1 VPLHLNPS
9 FFYAI
14 LDTIF
19 LPIDFFT
26 SYYKYAKIFSVYQIL
41 SEGRGNIIVPKKSY
55 SILIFFIIVAL
66 VVAGIIAFHRS
77 CLESNFK
84 QVELVMSLNELRELS
99 YQEGYDEI
107 ELLAKIKHSGI
118 NSIAIHEDT
127 LENLVFS
134 GKILYFSDKELNKL
148 NFFLKSIDPLEKYQP
163 SPGEAYIIF
172 NDKNDY
178 LGAKD
183 NLQRQLGEDLVRDLG
198 VFPHI
203 GLKVKGS
210 EEKLADLGLGFSEE
224 DIELVRNLG
233 FQVILRFKNF
243 PQINKEDIN
252 FKFKESD
259 KAGKISGIIFE
270 GETVLGYPSKEN
282 LIHTAE
288 LLKIKEYPFGIIE
301 FAGQKGIETVA
312 HQASELAVRVH
323 SITKEEMEIIS
334 KQIATERWI
343 RAAKERKVRIFYIKP
358 FMKSD
363 SNLIEDNVSY
373 IRIIKEELKASG
385 FSTGRASILSTPYQ
399 EPKIFILLLIL
410 GVFSGG
416 LILLKNVFNLKK
428 YQEYSLLFLGILFS
442 LLLLFLNRE
451 IFLIKL
457 MALLTA
463 LIFPTLAIINNER
476 YFLGNNNS
484 KFKDTQ
490 DFSKN
495 NPSFN
500 EMIKEVLSGFFRI
513 ILITLSGAL
522 LIAALLSNNKFMLGI
537 EQFSGIKISYLA
549 PLLLVLAIMWLKVNK
564 GKLMILENIK
574 KPILIEH
581 VIIMIFFA
589 VFLVIYISRSGNF
602 SFLPVLSIEDK
613 IRIFLEKT
621 LIARPRNKEF
631 LIGYPALL
639 LAMSMNYLKI
649 KEFKIPIII
658 IGTIGPV
665 TLINTFCHIHTPF
678 LFSIL
683 RTFNGAWLGLV
694 LGLIIIIVFY
704 YLVKIFRKRINDE
717 KV

>member
-1 VPLHLNPS
+1 M
-9 FFYAI
+9 
-14 LDTIF
+14 
-19 LPIDFFT
+19 
-26 SYYKYAKIFSVYQIL
+26 
-41 SEGRGNIIVPKKSY
+41 PKKSY
-55 SILIFFIIVAL
+55 SILIFFIITAL
-66 VVAGIIAFHRS
+66 VIAGIIIFHRS
-77 CLESNFK
+77 SLENNFK

-107 ELLAKIKHSGI
+107 ELLVKIKNSGI
-118 NSIAIHEDT
+118 NSIAVHEDT
-127 LENLVFS
+127 LESLALS

-148 NFFLKSIDPLEKYQP
+148 NFFLKSIDPFKKFQP
-163 SPGEAYIIF
+163 VPGEAYIIF
-172 NDKNDY
+172 NDKSDY
-178 LGAKD
+178 LRIKE
-183 NLQRQLGEDLVRDLG
+183 NLKRQLGEGLARDLSF
-198 VFPHI
+198 FPYT

-224 DIELVRNLG
+224 DIELIRNLG

-243 PQINKEDIN
+243 SQVNKEDIE

-282 LIHTAE
+282 LIFTAE
-288 LLKIKEYPFGIIE
+288 LLKVKGYPFGIIE
-301 FAGQKGIETVA
+301 FAGQKGIETIA
-312 HQASELAVRVH
+312 HQTSELAVRVH

-334 KQIATERWI
+334 KQKAAERWI
-343 RAAKERKVRIFYIKP
+343 RAVKERKVRIFYIKP
-358 FMKSD
+358 FMKSN

-373 IRIIKEELKASG
+373 IKTIKEELEASG
-385 FSTGRASILSTPYQ
+385 FNTGRASILSTPYQ
-399 EPKIFILLLIL
+399 EPKILILLLIL
-410 GVFSGG
+410 GIISGG
-416 LILLKNVFNLKK
+416 LILFRNVFNLKK
-428 YQEYSLLFLGILFS
+428 YQEYVLLFLGILFS
-442 LLLLFLNRE
+442 LVLLFLNKE

-457 MALLTA
+457 MALSAA
-463 LIFPTLAIINNER
+463 LIFPTLAIVANEQ
-476 YFLGNNNS
+476 YFLENNNS
-484 KFKDTQ
+484 KFKDAK
-490 DFSKN
+490 DILEN
-495 NPSFN
+495 NPDFIL
-500 EMIKEVLSGFFRI
+500 MIKQILTGFFRV

-522 LIAALLSNNKFMLGI
+522 LIAALLSNNEFMLGI
-537 EQFSGIKISYLA
+537 EQFSGIKFSYLV
-549 PLLLVLAIMWLKVNK
+549 PLLLVLAIMWSKLNK

-581 VIIMIFFA
+581 VIIMMFFA

-602 SFLPVLSIEDK
+602 SFIPVLGIEEK

-639 LAMSMNYLKI
+639 LAMSMNYLCI

-658 IGTIGPV
+658 IGTIAPV

-678 LFSIL
+678 LFSML

-694 LGLIIIIVFY
+694 LGLIIIVVFY
-704 YLVKIFRKRINDE
+704 YLVKIFREKINYE

>member
-1 VPLHLNPS
+1 M
-9 FFYAI
+9 
-14 LDTIF
+14 
-19 LPIDFFT
+19 
-26 SYYKYAKIFSVYQIL
+26 
-41 SEGRGNIIVPKKSY
+41 PKKSY

-66 VVAGIIAFHRS
+66 AVAGIITYNRS
-77 CLESNFK
+77 KLESNFE

-99 YQEGYDEI
+99 YQEGYNES
-107 ELLAKIKHSGI
+107 ELLTKIKNSGV
-118 NSIAIHEDT
+118 NSIAVHEDT
-127 LENLVFS
+127 LENLTLS
-134 GKILYFSDKELNKL
+134 GKILYFSDRELNKL
-148 NFFLKSIDPLEKYQP
+148 NFFLKSIDPFKKFQP
-163 SPGEAYIIF
+163 LPGEAYIVF

-178 LGAKD
+178 LRIKE

-198 VFPHI
+198 FLPYT

-210 EEKLADLGLGFSEE
+210 EEKLAGLGLGFSEE
-224 DIELVRNLG
+224 DIELVRNIS
-233 FQVILRFKNF
+233 FQVILRLKNF
-243 PQINKEDIN
+243 SQINKEDIE

-334 KQIATERWI
+334 KQIAIERWI
-343 RAAKERKVRIFYIKP
+343 RAAKERKVRIFYVKP
-358 FMKSD
+358 FMKSS
-363 SNLIEDNVSY
+363 SNLIEENLSY
-373 IRIIKEELKASG
+373 IRTIKEELEANG
-385 FSTGRASILSTPYQ
+385 FKTGRASILSAPYQ

-410 GVFSGG
+410 GVISGG
-416 LILLKNVFNLKK
+416 LILLKNVFSLKK

-463 LIFPTLAIINNER
+463 LIFPTLAIIANER
-476 YFLGNNNS
+476 YFLGNINS
-484 KFKDTQ
+484 KLKDIQ
-490 DFSKN
+490 DFSEN
-495 NPSFN
+495 NSSFIQ
-500 EMIKEVLSGFFRI
+500 MIKQVLIGFFRI

-537 EQFSGIKISYLA
+537 EQFSGIKISYLV

-574 KPILIEH
+574 KPILVEH
-581 VIIMIFFA
+581 VIIMVFFA

-602 SFLPVLSIEDK
+602 SFLPVLSIEEK
-613 IRIFLEKT
+613 IRIFLENT

-639 LAMSMNYLKI
+639 LAISMNFLKV

-678 LFSIL
+678 LFSML
-683 RTFNGAWLGLV
+683 RTFNGVWLGLA
-694 LGLIIIIVFY
+694 LGLIAVIIFY
-704 YLVKIFRKRINDE
+704 YLVKIFRKRINYE

>member
-1 VPLHLNPS
+1 M
-9 FFYAI
+9 
-14 LDTIF
+14 
-19 LPIDFFT
+19 
-26 SYYKYAKIFSVYQIL
+26 
-41 SEGRGNIIVPKKSY
+41 PKKSY

-66 VVAGIIAFHRS
+66 VVAGIITYNRS
-77 CLESNFK
+77 KLESNFK

-107 ELLAKIKHSGI
+107 ELLAKIKNSGI
-118 NSIAIHEDT
+118 NSIAVHEDT

-148 NFFLKSIDPLEKYQP
+148 NFFLKSIDPFKKFQS
-163 SPGEAYIIF
+163 SPAEAYIIF
-172 NDKNDY
+172 NNKDDY
-178 LGAKD
+178 LRIKE
-183 NLQRQLGEDLVRDLG
+183 NLQRQLGEDLVRDLS
-198 VFPHI
+198 FLPYI
-203 GLKVKGS
+203 SLKVKGS

-233 FQVILRFKNF
+233 FQVILRLRNF
-243 PQINKEDIN
+243 PQINNEDIE

-259 KAGKISGIIFE
+259 RAGKISGIIFE

-282 LIHTAE
+282 LIFTAK
-288 LLKIKEYPFGIIE
+288 LLKAKEYPFGIIE
-301 FAGQKGIETVA
+301 FAGQKGIETIA
-312 HQASELAVRVH
+312 HSTSELAVRVH

-334 KQIATERWI
+334 KQKAIERWI

-358 FMKSD
+358 FMKSNY
-363 SNLIEDNVSY
+363 NLIEDNVSY
-373 IRIIKEELKASG
+373 IRTIKAELKVSG
-385 FSTGRASILSTPYQ
+385 FNTGRASILSTTYQ
-399 EPKIFILLLIL
+399 ESKIFILLLIL
-410 GVFSGG
+410 GVISGG

-428 YQEYSLLFLGILFS
+428 YQEYSLLFLAILFS

-457 MALLTA
+457 MALLAA
-463 LIFPTLAIINNER
+463 LIFPTLAIIDNER

-484 KFKDTQ
+484 KLKDTQ
-490 DFSKN
+490 DFSEN
-495 NPSFN
+495 NPSFIQ
-500 EMIKEVLSGFFRI
+500 MIKEVLIGFFRI

-522 LIAALLSNNKFMLGI
+522 LIAALLNNNKFMLGI
-537 EQFSGIKISYLA
+537 EQFSGIKISYLV
-549 PLLLVLAIMWLKVNK
+549 PLFLVLAIMWLKVNK

-581 VIIMIFFA
+581 VIIMVFFA

-602 SFLPVLSIEDK
+602 SFLPVLSIEEK

-639 LAMSMNYLKI
+639 LAMSMNFLKI

-678 LFSIL
+678 LFSML
-683 RTFNGAWLGLV
+683 RTFNGVWLGLV
-694 LGLIIIIVFY
+694 LGLIIITIFY
-704 YLVKIFRKRINDE
+704 YLVKIFRKKINYE

>member
-1 VPLHLNPS
+1 
-9 FFYAI
+9 
-14 LDTIF
+14 
-19 LPIDFFT
+19 
-26 SYYKYAKIFSVYQIL
+26 
-41 SEGRGNIIVPKKSY
+41 
-55 SILIFFIIVAL
+55 
-66 VVAGIIAFHRS
+66 
-77 CLESNFK
+77 
-84 QVELVMSLNELRELS
+84 MRELS

-118 NSIAIHEDT
+118 NSIAIHEDSLESLT
-127 LENLVFS
+127 LS

-148 NFFLKSIDPLEKYQP
+148 NFFLKSIDPFKKFQP
-163 SPGEAYIIF
+163 SPGESYIIF

-178 LGAKD
+178 LRIKE
-183 NLQRQLGEDLVRDLG
+183 NLQRQLGEDLVRDLSFLPY
-198 VFPHI
+198 V

-224 DIELVRNLG
+224 DIDLVRNLG
-233 FQVILRFKNF
+233 FQVILRLKNF
-243 PQINKEDIN
+243 SQINKEDIE

-270 GETVLGYPSKEN
+270 GETVLGYPLKEN
-282 LIHTAE
+282 LLFTAE
-288 LLKIKEYPFGIIE
+288 LLQKKGYPFGIIE

-312 HQASELAVRVH
+312 QSASELAVRVH

-334 KQIATERWI
+334 KQKAIERWI

-358 FMKSD
+358 FMKSI
-363 SNLIEDNVSY
+363 SNLIEDNISY
-373 IRIIKEELKASG
+373 IRTIKEELEVSD
-385 FSTGRASILSTPYQ
+385 FNTGRASILSTTYR

-410 GVFSGG
+410 GVISGG
-416 LILLKNVFNLKK
+416 LILLKDVFNIKK
-428 YQEYSLLFLGILFS
+428 YQEYSLLLLGILFS
-442 LLLLFLNRE
+442 LVLFFLNQE

-457 MALLTA
+457 MALLAA
-463 LIFPTLAIINNER
+463 LIFPTLAIINNEK
-476 YFLGNNNS
+476 YFLENNNS
-484 KFKDTQ
+484 KLKDTQ
-490 DFSKN
+490 NFSKN
-495 NPSFN
+495 NPSFIQ
-500 EMIKEVLSGFFRI
+500 MIKEVLSGFFRI

-564 GKLMILENIK
+564 GRLMILENIK

-581 VIIMIFFA
+581 VIIMVFFA

-602 SFLPVLSIEDK
+602 SFLPVLSIEEK

-639 LAMSMNYLKI
+639 LAMSMNFLKV

-658 IGTIGPV
+658 IGTVGPV

-678 LFSIL
+678 LFSML
-683 RTFNGAWLGLV
+683 RSFNGVWLGLV
-694 LGLIIIIVFY
+694 LGLIAVTIFY
-704 YLVKIFRKRINDE
+704 YLVKIFREKINYE
-717 KV
+717 KA

>member
-1 VPLHLNPS
+1 ML
-9 FFYAI
+9 
-14 LDTIF
+14 
-19 LPIDFFT
+19 
-26 SYYKYAKIFSVYQIL
+26 
-41 SEGRGNIIVPKKSY
+41 KKSY
-55 SILIFFIIVAL
+55 LILIFFIIVAL
-66 VVAGIIAFHRS
+66 VVAGIITFHRS
-77 CLESNFK
+77 SLENNFT
-84 QVELVMSLNELRELS
+84 QVELVMSMNELRELS

-107 ELLAKIKHSGI
+107 ELMAKIKNSGI

-127 LENLVFS
+127 LESLALS

-148 NFFLKSIDPLEKYQP
+148 NFFLKSIDPLKKFQP
-163 SPGEAYIIF
+163 SPGEAYIVF
-172 NDKNDY
+172 NDKNEY
-178 LGAKD
+178 LRIKE
-183 NLQRQLGEDLVRDLG
+183 NLQRQLSEDLVRDLG
-198 VFPHI
+198 FLPYI

-233 FQVILRFKNF
+233 FEVILRFKNF
-243 PQINKEDIN
+243 PQINKEDIE

-270 GETVLGYPSKEN
+270 GETALGYPPKEN

-334 KQIATERWI
+334 KQKAIERWI

-358 FMKSD
+358 FMKSNSD
-363 SNLIEDNVSY
+363 LIEENFAY
-373 IRIIKEELKASG
+373 IKTIKEELKASG
-385 FSTGRASILSTPYQ
+385 FSLGRASILSTPYQ

-410 GVFSGG
+410 GVISGG
-416 LILLKNVFNLKK
+416 LILLKDVFNIKK

-442 LLLLFLNRE
+442 LVLFFLNQE
-451 IFLIKL
+451 IFLTKL
-457 MALLTA
+457 MALLAA
-463 LIFPTLAIINNER
+463 LIFPTLAITSNEK
-476 YFLGNNNS
+476 YFLGNNSNYNS
-484 KFKDTQ
+484 ENVKNIA
-490 DFSKN
+490 KN
-495 NPSFN
+495 NPSFIR
-500 EMIKEVLSGFFRI
+500 MIKQILIGFFRI

-537 EQFSGIKISYLA
+537 EQFSGIKISYLV

-581 VIIMIFFA
+581 VIIMMFFV

-602 SFLPVLSIEDK
+602 SFLPVLGIEEK

-639 LAMSMNYLKI
+639 LAMSMNFLKI

-678 LFSIL
+678 LFSML
-683 RTFNGAWLGLV
+683 RTFNGVWLGLA
-694 LGLIIIIVFY
+694 LGLIAVTIFY
-704 YLVKIFRKRINDE
+704 CLVKIFRKRINYE

>member
-1 VPLHLNPS
+1 ML
-9 FFYAI
+9 
-14 LDTIF
+14 
-19 LPIDFFT
+19 
-26 SYYKYAKIFSVYQIL
+26 
-41 SEGRGNIIVPKKSY
+41 KKSY
-55 SILIFFIIVAL
+55 SVLIFFIIIAL
-66 VVAGIIAFHRS
+66 VVAGIITFHRS
-77 CLESNFK
+77 RLESNFK

-99 YQEGYDEI
+99 YQEGHDEI

-118 NSIAIHEDT
+118 NSIAIHEDI

-134 GKILYFSDKELNKL
+134 GKILYFSNEELNKL
-148 NFFLKSIDPLEKYQP
+148 NFFLRSIDPFEKFQP

-178 LGAKD
+178 LRIKE

-198 VFPHI
+198 FLPYI

-233 FQVILRFKNF
+233 FQVILRLKNF
-243 PQINKEDIN
+243 PQINKEDVE

-259 KAGKISGIIFE
+259 KAGKISGIIFD
-270 GETVLGYPSKEN
+270 GETALGYPSKEN

-288 LLKIKEYPFGIIE
+288 LLKLKEYSFGIIE
-301 FAGQKGIETVA
+301 FADQKGIETVA
-312 HQASELAVRVH
+312 HQASELAARVH
-323 SITKEEMEIIS
+323 SITKEEMDIIS
-334 KQIATERWI
+334 KQKATERWI
-343 RAAKERKVRIFYIKP
+343 RAAKERKVRIFYINP

-363 SNLIEDNVSY
+363 SDLIEENLAY
-373 IRIIKEELKASG
+373 ITTIKEELKANG
-385 FSTGRASILSTPYQ
+385 FKTGKASILSAPYQ

-410 GVFSGG
+410 GVISGG
-416 LILLKNVFNLKK
+416 LILLKKVFNLKK

-442 LLLLFLNRE
+442 LFLFFLNRE

-457 MALLTA
+457 MALLA
-463 LIFPTLAIINNER
+463 AIIFPTLAIINNER

-484 KFKDTQ
+484 KFKDDQ

-500 EMIKEVLSGFFRI
+500 EMIKKVLSGFFRI
-513 ILITLSGAL
+513 ILISLSGAL

-537 EQFSGIKISYLA
+537 EQFSGIKISYLV

-581 VIIMIFFA
+581 VIIMVFFA
-589 VFLVIYISRSGNF
+589 LFLVIYISRSGNF
-602 SFLPVLSIEDK
+602 SFLPVLSIEEK

-631 LIGYPALL
+631 LVGYPALL
-639 LAMSMNYLKI
+639 LAISMNYLKI
-649 KEFKIPIII
+649 KEFKIPIIVV
-658 IGTIGPV
+658 GTIGPV

-678 LFSIL
+678 LFSML

-694 LGLIIIIVFY
+694 LGLIVVIVFY
-704 YLVKIFRKRINDE
+704 YLVKIFRKRINYE

>member
-1 VPLHLNPS
+1 MLN
-9 FFYAI
+9 
-14 LDTIF
+14 
-19 LPIDFFT
+19 
-26 SYYKYAKIFSVYQIL
+26 
-41 SEGRGNIIVPKKSY
+41 EGKGSIIVLKKSY

-66 VVAGIIAFHRS
+66 VIAGIITYNRS
-77 CLESNFK
+77 KLESNFK

-107 ELLAKIKHSGI
+107 ELLAKIKNYGI

-134 GKILYFSDKELNKL
+134 GKILHFSDKELSKL
-148 NFFLKSIDPLEKYQP
+148 NFFLKSIDPFRKFQP

-178 LGAKD
+178 LRIKE

-198 VFPHI
+198 FLPYI

-210 EEKLADLGLGFSEE
+210 EEKLVDLGLGFSEE

-233 FQVILRFKNF
+233 FQAILRFKNF
-243 PQINKEDIN
+243 PQINKEDIE

-282 LIHTAE
+282 LIYTAE
-288 LLKIKEYPFGIIE
+288 LLKIKGYPFGIIE

-334 KQIATERWI
+334 KQKAIERWI

-358 FMKSD
+358 FMKSNY
-363 SNLIEDNVSY
+363 NLIEDNISY
-373 IRIIKEELKASG
+373 IRTIKEELEVSG
-385 FSTGRASILSTPYQ
+385 FNTGRASILSTTYQ

-410 GVFSGG
+410 GVISGG
-416 LILLKNVFNLKK
+416 LILLKDVFDIKR

-442 LLLLFLNRE
+442 LVLFFLNQE

-476 YFLGNNNS
+476 YFLRNNNS
-484 KFKDTQ
+484 KLKDVQ

-495 NPSFN
+495 NPSFIQ
-500 EMIKEVLSGFFRI
+500 MIKEVLSGFFRI

-537 EQFSGIKISYLA
+537 EQFSGIKISYLV

-581 VIIMIFFA
+581 VIIMVFFA
-589 VFLVIYISRSGNF
+589 LFLVIYISRSGNF
-602 SFLPVLSIEDK
+602 SFLPVLSIEEK

-683 RTFNGAWLGLV
+683 RTFNGAWVGLA
-694 LGLIIIIVFY
+694 LGLIIIVVFY
-704 YLVKIFRKRINDE
+704 YLVKIFRETINYE

>member
-1 VPLHLNPS
+1 MVFS
-9 FFYAI
+9 FLFKV
-14 LDTIF
+14 
-19 LPIDFFT
+19 FT
-26 SYYKYAKIFSVYQIL
+26 YISKYAKIFSVYQIL
-41 SEGRGNIIVPKKSY
+41 SEGKGNIIVPKKSY
-55 SILIFFIIVAL
+55 PILIFFIIAAL
-66 VVAGIIAFHRS
+66 VVAGIITYNRS
-77 CLESNFK
+77 ELESNFK
-84 QVELVMSLNELRELS
+84 RVELVMSLNELRELS

-107 ELLAKIKHSGI
+107 ALLAKIKYSGI
-118 NSIAIHEDT
+118 NSIAVHEDT
-127 LENLVFS
+127 LESLALS

-148 NFFLKSIDPLEKYQP
+148 NFFLKSIDPFKKLQP

-172 NDKNDY
+172 NDKDDY
-178 LGAKD
+178 LRIKE
-183 NLQRQLGEDLVRDLG
+183 NLQRQLGEDLVIDLG
-198 VFPHI
+198 FLPYA

-233 FQVILRFKNF
+233 FQVILRLKNF
-243 PQINKEDIN
+243 SQINKEDIE

-259 KAGKISGIIFE
+259 KAGEISGIIFE
-270 GETVLGYPSKEN
+270 GETVLGYPSKAN

-288 LLKIKEYPFGIIE
+288 LLKTKGYPFGIIE

-334 KQIATERWI
+334 KQKAVERWI
-343 RAAKERKVRIFYIKP
+343 RAAKERKVRIFYVKP
-358 FMKSD
+358 FMKSNFNVIEE
-363 SNLIEDNVSY
+363 NLSY
-373 IRIIKEELKASG
+373 IRAITEDLKVNG
-385 FSTGRASILSTPYQ
+385 FSAGRASILSASYQ

-410 GVFSGG
+410 GVVSGG
-416 LILLKNVFNLKK
+416 LILLKNIFNLKK
-428 YQEYSLLFLGILFS
+428 IQEYSLLFLGMLFS
-442 LLLLFLNRE
+442 LVLLFLNQE

-457 MALLTA
+457 MALLSA
-463 LIFPTLAIINNER
+463 LIFPTLAITGNEK
-476 YFLGNNNS
+476 YFLGNNSDYNS
-484 KFKDTQ
+484 KNVKNIP
-490 DFSKN
+490 KN
-495 NPSFN
+495 NHSFIQ
-500 EMIKEVLSGFFRI
+500 MIKEVLSGFFRI

-522 LIAALLSNNKFMLGI
+522 LIAALLSNNKFMLGV
-537 EQFSGIKISYLA
+537 EQFSGIKISYLV

-574 KPILIEH
+574 RPILIEH
-581 VIIMIFFA
+581 VIIMMFFA

-602 SFLPVLSIEDK
+602 SFLPVLSIEEK

-649 KEFKIPIII
+649 KEFKIPLII

-678 LFSIL
+678 LFSLL
-683 RTFNGAWLGLV
+683 RTFNGVWLGLA
-694 LGLIIIIVFY
+694 LGLIAVTIFY
-704 YLVKIFRKRINDE
+704 YLVKIFGEKIDYE

>member
-1 VPLHLNPS
+1 
-9 FFYAI
+9 
-14 LDTIF
+14 
-19 LPIDFFT
+19 
-26 SYYKYAKIFSVYQIL
+26 
-41 SEGRGNIIVPKKSY
+41 
-55 SILIFFIIVAL
+55 
-66 VVAGIIAFHRS
+66 
-77 CLESNFK
+77 
-84 QVELVMSLNELRELS
+84 MSLNELRELS

-107 ELLAKIKHSGI
+107 ELLAKIKNSGV

-127 LENLVFS
+127 PESLALS

-148 NFFLKSIDPLEKYQP
+148 NFFLKSIDPFKKFQP
-163 SPGEAYIIF
+163 APGEAYIIF

-178 LGAKD
+178 LRIKE

-198 VFPHI
+198 FLPYA

-243 PQINKEDIN
+243 PQVNKEDIE
-252 FKFKESD
+252 FKFKKSD

-288 LLKIKEYPFGIIE
+288 LLKTKGYPFGIIE
-301 FAGQKGIETVA
+301 FAGQKGIEAIAYQT
-312 HQASELAVRVH
+312 SELAVRVH

-334 KQIATERWI
+334 KQKATERWI
-343 RAAKERKVRIFYIKP
+343 RAAKERKVRIFYVKP
-358 FMKSD
+358 FMKSN
-363 SNLIEDNVSY
+363 SNLIEENLSY
-373 IRIIKEELKASG
+373 IRTTTEELKESG
-385 FSTGRASILSTPYQ
+385 FSTGRASILSTTYQ
-399 EPKIFILLLIL
+399 APKIFILLLTL
-410 GVFSGG
+410 GVISGG

-428 YQEYSLLFLGILFS
+428 YQEYLLLFLGILFS

-463 LIFPTLAIINNER
+463 LIFPTLAIIGNEK
-476 YFLGNNNS
+476 YFLENNNP
-484 KFKDTQ
+484 KFKDAR
-490 DFSKN
+490 DIPEN
-495 NPSFN
+495 NPGFIL
-500 EMIKEVLSGFFRI
+500 MIKQILTGYFKI

-537 EQFSGIKISYLA
+537 EQFSGIKISYLV

-581 VIIMIFFA
+581 VIIMMFFA

-602 SFLPVLSIEDK
+602 SFIPVLGIEEK

-658 IGTIGPV
+658 IGTIAPV

-678 LFSIL
+678 LFSML
-683 RTFNGAWLGLV
+683 RTFNGVWLGLV
-694 LGLIIIIVFY
+694 LGLIIIVVFY
-704 YLVKIFRKRINDE
+704 YLVKIFREKINYG

>member
-1 VPLHLNPS
+1 M
-9 FFYAI
+9 
-14 LDTIF
+14 
-19 LPIDFFT
+19 
-26 SYYKYAKIFSVYQIL
+26 
-41 SEGRGNIIVPKKSY
+41 PKKSY
-55 SILIFFIIVAL
+55 SILIFFIIAAL
-66 VVAGIIAFHRS
+66 VVAGIITYNRS
-77 CLESNFK
+77 KLENNFK

-107 ELLAKIKHSGI
+107 ELLAKIKNSGI
-118 NSIAIHEDT
+118 NSIAVHEDT
-127 LENLVFS
+127 LENLALS

-148 NFFLKSIDPLEKYQP
+148 NFFLKSIDPFKKFQP
-163 SPGEAYIIF
+163 APGEAYIIF

-178 LGAKD
+178 LRIKE

-198 VFPHI
+198 FLPYT

-243 PQINKEDIN
+243 PQVNKEDIE

-259 KAGKISGIIFE
+259 KAGKISAIIFE

-288 LLKIKEYPFGIIE
+288 LLKTKGYPFGIIE
-301 FAGQKGIETVA
+301 FAGQEGIKTIA
-312 HQASELAVRVH
+312 HQVSELAVRVH

-334 KQIATERWI
+334 KQKATERWI
-343 RAAKERKVRIFYIKP
+343 RAAKERKVRIFYVKP
-358 FMKSD
+358 FMKSN
-363 SNLIEDNVSY
+363 SNLIEENLSY
-373 IRIIKEELKASG
+373 IRTITEELKVNG
-385 FSTGRASILSTPYQ
+385 FSTGKASILSTSYQ
-399 EPKIFILLLIL
+399 APKIFILLLIL
-410 GVFSGG
+410 GVISGG
-416 LILLKNVFNLKK
+416 LILLKDVFSLKK
-428 YQEYSLLFLGILFS
+428 YQEYLLLLLGILFS
-442 LLLLFLNRE
+442 LVLLFLNRE

-463 LIFPTLAIINNER
+463 LIFPTLAIITNEK
-476 YFLGNNNS
+476 YFLENNNP
-484 KFKDTQ
+484 KFKDAR
-490 DFSKN
+490 DIPEN
-495 NPSFN
+495 NPGFIL
-500 EMIKEVLSGFFRI
+500 MIKKILTGYFKI

-537 EQFSGIKISYLA
+537 EQFSGIKISYLV
-549 PLLLVLAIMWLKVNK
+549 PLLLVLAIMWLKVNR

-581 VIIMIFFA
+581 VIIMAFFA

-602 SFLPVLSIEDK
+602 SFLPVLSIEEK
-613 IRIFLEKT
+613 MRIFLEKT

-649 KEFKIPIII
+649 KEFKIPMII
-658 IGTIGPV
+658 IGTIAPV

-678 LFSIL
+678 LFSML
-683 RTFNGAWLGLV
+683 RTFNGVWLGLV
-694 LGLIIIIVFY
+694 LGLLIIVVFY
-704 YLVKIFRKRINDE
+704 YLVKIFREKINYG

>member
-1 VPLHLNPS
+1 M
-9 FFYAI
+9 
-14 LDTIF
+14 
-19 LPIDFFT
+19 
-26 SYYKYAKIFSVYQIL
+26 
-41 SEGRGNIIVPKKSY
+41 
-55 SILIFFIIVAL
+55 IFFIIVAL
-66 VVAGIIAFHRS
+66 VAAGIITYNRS
-77 CLESNFK
+77 KLESNFK

-107 ELLAKIKHSGI
+107 ELLTKIKHSGI

-127 LENLVFS
+127 LESLTLS

-148 NFFLKSIDPLEKYQP
+148 NFFLKSIDPFKKFQL
-163 SPGEAYIIF
+163 SAGESYIIF
-172 NDKNDY
+172 NDKNNY
-178 LGAKD
+178 LRIKE

-198 VFPHI
+198 FLPYV

-224 DIELVRNLG
+224 DIELARNLG
-233 FQVILRFKNF
+233 FQVILRLKNYS
-243 PQINKEDIN
+243 QINKEDIE

-282 LIHTAE
+282 LIYTAE

-334 KQIATERWI
+334 KQKAIERWI

-358 FMKSD
+358 FMKSN
-363 SNLIEDNVSY
+363 SNLIEDNISY
-373 IRIIKEELKASG
+373 IRTIKEELEVSD
-385 FSTGRASILSTPYQ
+385 FNTGRASILSTTYQ

-410 GVFSGG
+410 GVISGG
-416 LILLKNVFNLKK
+416 LILLKDVFNIKK
-428 YQEYSLLFLGILFS
+428 YQEYSLLLLGILFS
-442 LLLLFLNRE
+442 LVLFFLNQE

-457 MALLTA
+457 MALLAA
-463 LIFPTLAIINNER
+463 LIFPTLAIINNQK

-484 KFKDTQ
+484 KLKETQ

-495 NPSFN
+495 NPSFIQ
-500 EMIKEVLSGFFRI
+500 MIKEVLSGFFRI

-537 EQFSGIKISYLA
+537 EQFSGIKISYLV
-549 PLLLVLAIMWLKVNK
+549 PLLLVLAIMWLRVNK

-581 VIIMIFFA
+581 VIIMVFFA

-602 SFLPVLSIEDK
+602 SFLPVLSIEEK

-639 LAMSMNYLKI
+639 LAMSMNFLKV

-678 LFSIL
+678 LFSTL
-683 RTFNGAWLGLV
+683 RTFNGIWLGLT
-694 LGLIIIIVFY
+694 LGLIIITIFY
-704 YLVKIFRKRINDE
+704 YLVKTFRKKINYE
-717 KV
+717 KF

>member
-1 VPLHLNPS
+1 M
-9 FFYAI
+9 
-14 LDTIF
+14 
-19 LPIDFFT
+19 
-26 SYYKYAKIFSVYQIL
+26 
-41 SEGRGNIIVPKKSY
+41 
-55 SILIFFIIVAL
+55 IFFIIVAL
-66 VVAGIIAFHRS
+66 LVAGIITYNRS
-77 CLESNFK
+77 VLENNFK

-107 ELLAKIKHSGI
+107 ELLAKIKNSGI
-118 NSIAIHEDT
+118 NSIAVHEDT
-127 LENLVFS
+127 LESLALS

-148 NFFLKSIDPLEKYQP
+148 NFFLKSIDPFKKFQP
-163 SPGEAYIIF
+163 TPGEAYIVF

-178 LGAKD
+178 LRIKE
-183 NLQRQLGEDLVRDLG
+183 NLQRQLGEDLVKDLG
-198 VFPHI
+198 FLPYI

-210 EEKLADLGLGFSEE
+210 EEKLTDLGLGFSEE

-243 PQINKEDIN
+243 AKINKEDIE

-270 GETVLGYPSKEN
+270 GETVLGYPLKEN

-288 LLKIKEYPFGIIE
+288 LLKTKGYPFGIIE
-301 FAGQKGIETVA
+301 FAGQEGIETIA

-323 SITKEEMEIIS
+323 SITKEEMEIIF
-334 KQIATERWI
+334 KQKATERWI
-343 RAAKERKVRIFYIKP
+343 RAAKERKVRIFYVKP
-358 FMKSD
+358 FMKSNF
-363 SNLIEDNVSY
+363 NLIEENLSY
-373 IRIIKEELKASG
+373 IRIITEELKANG
-385 FSTGRASILSTPYQ
+385 FSTGKASILSVSYQ
-399 EPKIFILLLIL
+399 APKIFILLLIL
-410 GVFSGG
+410 GVISGG
-416 LILLKNVFNLKK
+416 LILLKDVFSLKK
-428 YQEYSLLFLGILFS
+428 YQEYLLLLLGILFS

-463 LIFPTLAIINNER
+463 LIFPTLAITSNKN
-476 YFLGNNNS
+476 YFLENNNS
-484 KFKDTQ
+484 KFKNAQ
-490 DFSKN
+490 DIPKN
-495 NPSFN
+495 NPGFIL
-500 EMIKEVLSGFFRI
+500 MIKQILTGYFRI

-537 EQFSGIKISYLA
+537 EQFSGIKISYLV

-581 VIIMIFFA
+581 VIIMMFFA

-602 SFLPVLSIEDK
+602 SFIPVLGIEEK

-639 LAMSMNYLKI
+639 LAMSMNYLRI

-678 LFSIL
+678 LFSML
-683 RTFNGAWLGLV
+683 RTFNGVWLGLA
-694 LGLIIIIVFY
+694 LGLIVVTLFY
-704 YLVKIFRKRINDE
+704 YLVKIFRE
-717 KV
+717 KNNYGKV

>member
-1 VPLHLNPS
+1 M
-9 FFYAI
+9 
-14 LDTIF
+14 
-19 LPIDFFT
+19 
-26 SYYKYAKIFSVYQIL
+26 
-41 SEGRGNIIVPKKSY
+41 PKKSY

-66 VVAGIIAFHRS
+66 VVAGIINYNRFK
-77 CLESNFK
+77 LETNFK

-107 ELLAKIKHSGI
+107 ELLAKIKNSGI
-118 NSIAIHEDT
+118 NSIAVHEDT
-127 LENLVFS
+127 LESLILS
-134 GKILYFSDKELNKL
+134 GKILYFSDRELNKL
-148 NFFLKSIDPLEKYQP
+148 NFFLKSFDPFKKFQP

-172 NDKNDY
+172 NNKDDY
-178 LGAKD
+178 LRIKE
-183 NLQRQLGEDLVRDLG
+183 NLQRQLGEDLVRDLAF
-198 VFPHI
+198 FPYM

-210 EEKLADLGLGFSEE
+210 DEKLADLGLGFSEE

-233 FQVILRFKNF
+233 FQVILRLKNF
-243 PQINKEDIN
+243 PQINKEDIE

-282 LIHTAE
+282 LLFTAE

-323 SITKEEMEIIS
+323 SITKEEIEIIS
-334 KQIATERWI
+334 IQKAIERWI

-358 FMKSD
+358 FMKSNF
-363 SNLIEDNVSY
+363 NLVEDNLSY
-373 IRIIKEELKASG
+373 IRTIKEELEVNG

-410 GVFSGG
+410 GVISGG
-416 LILLKNVFNLKK
+416 LILLKDVFNIKK
-428 YQEYSLLFLGILFS
+428 YQEYSLLLLGILFS
-442 LLLLFLNRE
+442 IVLFFLNQE

-457 MALLTA
+457 MALLAA
-463 LIFPTLAIINNER
+463 LIFPTLAIINNQR
-476 YFLGNNNS
+476 YFLGNIDS
-484 KFKDTQ
+484 KLKDTQ

-495 NPSFN
+495 NPSFIQ
-500 EMIKEVLSGFFRI
+500 MIKEVLSGFFRI

-537 EQFSGIKISYLA
+537 EQFSGIKISYLV
-549 PLLLVLAIMWLKVNK
+549 PLFLVLAIMWLTVNK

-574 KPILIEH
+574 KPVLIEH
-581 VIIMIFFA
+581 VIIMMFFA

-602 SFLPVLSIEDK
+602 SFLPVLDIEEK

-639 LAMSMNYLKI
+639 LAMSMNFLKI
-649 KEFKIPIII
+649 KEFKIPVII

-665 TLINTFCHIHTPF
+665 TLINTFCHIHTPL
-678 LFSIL
+678 LFSML
-683 RTFNGAWLGLV
+683 RTFNGVWLGLV
-694 LGLIIIIVFY
+694 LGLIIITIFY
-704 YLVKIFRKRINDE
+704 YPVKIFRKKINYE
-717 KV
+717 KA

>member
-1 VPLHLNPS
+1 M
-9 FFYAI
+9 
-14 LDTIF
+14 
-19 LPIDFFT
+19 
-26 SYYKYAKIFSVYQIL
+26 
-41 SEGRGNIIVPKKSY
+41 PKKSY

-66 VVAGIIAFHRS
+66 VVAGIITFHRS
-77 CLESNFK
+77 SLESDFK

-107 ELLAKIKHSGI
+107 ELLAKIKNSGI
-118 NSIAIHEDT
+118 NSIAVHEDT
-127 LENLVFS
+127 LESLILS
-134 GKILYFSDKELNKL
+134 GKILYFSDRELNKL
-148 NFFLKSIDPLEKYQP
+148 NFFLKSFDPFKKFQP

-172 NDKNDY
+172 NNKDNY
-178 LGAKD
+178 LRIKE
-183 NLQRQLGEDLVRDLG
+183 NLQRQLGEDLVRDLAF
-198 VFPHI
+198 FPYM

-210 EEKLADLGLGFSEE
+210 DEKLADLGLGFSEG

-233 FQVILRFKNF
+233 FQVILRLKNF
-243 PQINKEDIN
+243 SQINKEDIE

-270 GETVLGYPSKEN
+270 GETVLGYPLKEN
-282 LIHTAE
+282 LLFTAE

-323 SITKEEMEIIS
+323 SITKEEIEIIS
-334 KQIATERWI
+334 IQKAIERWI

-358 FMKSD
+358 FMKSNF
-363 SNLIEDNVSY
+363 NLVEDNLSY
-373 IRIIKEELKASG
+373 IRTIKEELEVNG

-410 GVFSGG
+410 GVISGG
-416 LILLKNVFNLKK
+416 LILLKDVFNIKK
-428 YQEYSLLFLGILFS
+428 YQEYSLLLLGILFS
-442 LLLLFLNRE
+442 LVLFFLNQE

-457 MALLTA
+457 MALLAA

-484 KFKDTQ
+484 KLKDTQ

-495 NPSFN
+495 NSSFIQ
-500 EMIKEVLSGFFRI
+500 MIKEVLSGFFRI

-564 GKLMILENIK
+564 GRLMILENIK

-581 VIIMIFFA
+581 VIIMMFFA

-602 SFLPVLSIEDK
+602 SFLPVLDIEEK

-639 LAMSMNYLKI
+639 LAMSMNFLKV
-649 KEFKIPIII
+649 KEFKIPVII

-678 LFSIL
+678 LFSML
-683 RTFNGAWLGLV
+683 RTFNGVWLGLV
-694 LGLIIIIVFY
+694 LGLIIITIFY
-704 YLVKIFRKRINDE
+704 YTVKIFRKKINYE
-717 KV
+717 KA

>member
-1 VPLHLNPS
+1 ML
-9 FFYAI
+9 
-14 LDTIF
+14 
-19 LPIDFFT
+19 
-26 SYYKYAKIFSVYQIL
+26 
-41 SEGRGNIIVPKKSY
+41 KKSY
-55 SILIFFIIVAL
+55 SILIFFIVVAL
-66 VVAGIIAFHRS
+66 AVAGIITYNRS
-77 CLESNFK
+77 KLESNFK

-107 ELLAKIKHSGI
+107 ELLAKIKNSGI

-127 LENLVFS
+127 LESLASS
-134 GKILYFSDKELNKL
+134 GRILHFSDKELNKL
-148 NFFLKSIDPLEKYQP
+148 NFFLKSVNPFKKLQP
-163 SPGEAYIIF
+163 SPGESYIIF

-178 LGAKD
+178 LRIRE
-183 NLQRQLGEDLVRDLG
+183 NLQRQLGEDLVSDLG
-198 VFPHI
+198 FFPYI

-224 DIELVRNLG
+224 DIELIRNLG
-233 FQVILRFKNF
+233 FEVILRFKNF
-243 PQINKEDIN
+243 PQIKKEDIE

-270 GETVLGYPSKEN
+270 GESVLGYPSKEN

-334 KQIATERWI
+334 KQKATERWI

-358 FMKSD
+358 FMKSS
-363 SNLIEDNVSY
+363 SNLIEDNISY
-373 IRIIKEELKASG
+373 IRTIKEELEISG
-385 FSTGRASILSTPYQ
+385 FNTGRASILSATYQ

-410 GVFSGG
+410 GVISGG
-416 LILLKNVFNLKK
+416 IILLKDIFNIKK

-442 LLLLFLNRE
+442 LILFFLNQE
-451 IFLIKL
+451 ILLIKL
-457 MALLTA
+457 MALLAA

-476 YFLGNNNS
+476 YFLGNIDS
-484 KFKDTQ
+484 KLKDIQ
-490 DFSKN
+490 DLSKN
-495 NPSFN
+495 NPSFIQ
-500 EMIKEVLSGFFRI
+500 MIKEVLSGFFRI

-537 EQFSGIKISYLA
+537 EQFSGIKISYLV
-549 PLLLVLAIMWLKVNK
+549 PLLLVLTIMWLKVNK

-581 VIIMIFFA
+581 VIIMAFFA

-602 SFLPVLSIEDK
+602 SFLPVLDIEEK

-678 LFSIL
+678 LFSML
-683 RTFNGAWLGLV
+683 RTFNGVWLGLA
-694 LGLIIIIVFY
+694 LGLIIITIFY
-704 YLVKIFRKRINDE
+704 YLVKIFRKKTNYE

>member
-1 VPLHLNPS
+1 MLN
-9 FFYAI
+9 
-14 LDTIF
+14 
-19 LPIDFFT
+19 
-26 SYYKYAKIFSVYQIL
+26 
-41 SEGRGNIIVPKKSY
+41 EGKGSIIVLKKSY

-66 VVAGIIAFHRS
+66 VIAGIITYNRS
-77 CLESNFK
+77 KLESNFK

-107 ELLAKIKHSGI
+107 ELLAKIKNYGI

-148 NFFLKSIDPLEKYQP
+148 NFFLKSIDPFRKFQP

-178 LGAKD
+178 LRIKE

-198 VFPHI
+198 FLPYI

-210 EEKLADLGLGFSEE
+210 EEKLVDLGLGFSEE

-243 PQINKEDIN
+243 PQINKEDIE

-282 LIHTAE
+282 LIYTAE
-288 LLKIKEYPFGIIE
+288 LLKIKGYPFGIIE

-334 KQIATERWI
+334 KQKAIERWI

-358 FMKSD
+358 FMKSNY
-363 SNLIEDNVSY
+363 NLIEDNISY
-373 IRIIKEELKASG
+373 IRTIKEELEVSG
-385 FSTGRASILSTPYQ
+385 FNIGRASILSTTYQ

-410 GVFSGG
+410 GVISGG
-416 LILLKNVFNLKK
+416 LILLKDVFNIKK

-442 LLLLFLNRE
+442 LVLFFLNQE

-457 MALLTA
+457 MALLAA

-484 KFKDTQ
+484 KLKDTQ

-495 NPSFN
+495 NPSFIQ
-500 EMIKEVLSGFFRI
+500 MIKEVLSGFFRI

-537 EQFSGIKISYLA
+537 EQFSGIKISYLV

-581 VIIMIFFA
+581 VIIMVFFA
-589 VFLVIYISRSGNF
+589 LFLVIYISRSGNF
-602 SFLPVLSIEDK
+602 SFLPVLSIEEK

-678 LFSIL
+678 LFSML
-683 RTFNGAWLGLV
+683 RTFNGVWLGLA
-694 LGLIIIIVFY
+694 LGLIAVTIFY
-704 YLVKIFRKRINDE
+704 YLVKIFREKINYE

>member
-1 VPLHLNPS
+1 MFKV
-9 FFYAI
+9 
-14 LDTIF
+14 
-19 LPIDFFT
+19 FT
-26 SYYKYAKIFSVYQIL
+26 YISKYAKIFSVYQIL
-41 SEGRGNIIVPKKSY
+41 SEGKGNIIVLKKSY
-55 SILIFFIIVAL
+55 SVLIFFIIVAL

-77 CLESNFK
+77 RLESNFK

-107 ELLAKIKHSGI
+107 ELLDKIKDSGI

-134 GKILYFSDKELNKL
+134 GKILYFSNEELNKL
-148 NFFLKSIDPLEKYQP
+148 NFFLKSIDPFEKYQP

-178 LGAKD
+178 LRIKE

-198 VFPHI
+198 FPPYI

-210 EEKLADLGLGFSEE
+210 EDKLADLGLGFSEE

-233 FQVILRFKNF
+233 FQVILRLQNF
-243 PQINKEDIN
+243 PQISKEDVE

-259 KAGKISGIIFE
+259 EAGKISGIIFE
-270 GETVLGYPSKEN
+270 GETVLGYPLKEN

-288 LLKIKEYPFGIIE
+288 LLKLKEYSFGIIE
-301 FAGQKGIETVA
+301 FADQKGIETVA

-323 SITKEEMEIIS
+323 SITKEEMDIIS
-334 KQIATERWI
+334 KQEATERWI
-343 RAAKERKVRIFYIKP
+343 RAAKERKVRIFYINP
-358 FMKSD
+358 FMKSNSD
-363 SNLIEDNVSY
+363 LIEENLAY
-373 IRIIKEELKASG
+373 ITTIKEELKASG
-385 FSTGRASILSTPYQ
+385 FKTGRASILSTSYQ
-399 EPKIFILLLIL
+399 EPKLFILLLIL
-410 GVFSGG
+410 GVISGG
-416 LILLKNVFNLKK
+416 LILLKNLFNLKK
-428 YQEYSLLFLGILFS
+428 YQEYSLLLLGILFS

-463 LIFPTLAIINNER
+463 LIFPTLAIIYNER
-476 YFLGNNNS
+476 YFLGNNNF
-484 KFKDTQ
+484 KFKDAQ

-500 EMIKEVLSGFFRI
+500 EMIKKVLFGFFRI

-537 EQFSGIKISYLA
+537 EQFSGIKISYLV

-581 VIIMIFFA
+581 VIIMVFFA
-589 VFLVIYISRSGNF
+589 LFLVIYISRSGNF
-602 SFLPVLSIEDK
+602 SFLPVLSIEEK

-639 LAMSMNYLKI
+639 LAISMNYLKI

-678 LFSIL
+678 LFSML

-704 YLVKIFRKRINDE
+704 YLVKIFRKRINNE

>member
-1 VPLHLNPS
+1 M
-9 FFYAI
+9 
-14 LDTIF
+14 
-19 LPIDFFT
+19 
-26 SYYKYAKIFSVYQIL
+26 
-41 SEGRGNIIVPKKSY
+41 PKKSY
-55 SILIFFIIVAL
+55 SILIFFIIIAL
-66 VVAGIIAFHRS
+66 VVTGIITYNRS
-77 CLESNFK
+77 KLESNFK

-107 ELLAKIKHSGI
+107 ELLAKIKYSGV
-118 NSIAIHEDT
+118 NSIAVHEDT
-127 LENLVFS
+127 LESLTLS
-134 GKILYFSDKELNKL
+134 GKILYFSDRELNKL
-148 NFFLKSIDPLEKYQP
+148 NLFLKSIDPFKKFQP
-163 SPGEAYIIF
+163 APGETYIVF

-178 LGAKD
+178 LRIKE
-183 NLQRQLGEDLVRDLG
+183 NLQRKLGENLVRDLG
-198 VFPHI
+198 FLPYI

-243 PQINKEDIN
+243 PQINEEDIE

-334 KQIATERWI
+334 EQKATERWI
-343 RAAKERKVRIFYIKP
+343 RAAKERKVRIFYVKP
-358 FMKSD
+358 FMKSNF
-363 SNLIEDNVSY
+363 NLIEENLSY
-373 IRIIKEELKASG
+373 IRTIAEELKANG
-385 FSTGRASILSTPYQ
+385 FSLGRASILSTTYQ
-399 EPKIFILLLIL
+399 APIIFILLLIL
-410 GVFSGG
+410 GVISGV

-428 YQEYSLLFLGILFS
+428 YQEYSLLLLGILFS

-457 MALLTA
+457 MALLAA
-463 LIFPTLAIINNER
+463 LIFPTLAITSNEK
-476 YFLGNNNS
+476 YFLGNNSNYNS
-484 KFKDTQ
+484 ENVKNVP
-490 DFSKN
+490 KN
-495 NPSFN
+495 NPGFIL
-500 EMIKEVLSGFFRI
+500 MIKQVLIGFFRI
-513 ILITLSGAL
+513 ILITLSGAM
-522 LIAALLSNNKFMLGI
+522 LITALLSNNKFMLGI
-537 EQFSGIKISYLA
+537 EQFSGIKVSYLV
-549 PLLLVLAIMWLKVNK
+549 PLLLVLVIMWLKVNK
-564 GKLMILENIK
+564 GKLKILENIK

-581 VIIMIFFA
+581 VIIMMFFA

-602 SFLPVLSIEDK
+602 SFLPVWGIEEK

-639 LAMSMNYLKI
+639 LAMSMNFLKI

-665 TLINTFCHIHTPF
+665 TLINTFCHIHTTF
-678 LFSIL
+678 LFSML
-683 RTFNGAWLGLV
+683 RTFNGIWLGLA
-694 LGLIIIIVFY
+694 LGLIAVTIFY
-704 YLVKIFRKRINDE
+704 CLVKIFRKRINYE

>member
-1 VPLHLNPS
+1 M
-9 FFYAI
+9 
-14 LDTIF
+14 
-19 LPIDFFT
+19 
-26 SYYKYAKIFSVYQIL
+26 
-41 SEGRGNIIVPKKSY
+41 PKKSY
-55 SILIFFIIVAL
+55 SILIFFIIVSL
-66 VVAGIIAFHRS
+66 VVAGVITFHRS
-77 CLESNFK
+77 SLESDFK

-107 ELLAKIKHSGI
+107 ELLAKIKNSGI
-118 NSIAIHEDT
+118 NSIAVHEDT
-127 LENLVFS
+127 LESLILS
-134 GKILYFSDKELNKL
+134 GKILYFSDRELNKL
-148 NFFLKSIDPLEKYQP
+148 NFFLKSFDPFKKFQP

-172 NDKNDY
+172 NNKDDY
-178 LGAKD
+178 LRIKE
-183 NLQRQLGEDLVRDLG
+183 NLQRQLGEDLVRDLAF
-198 VFPHI
+198 FPYM

-210 EEKLADLGLGFSEE
+210 DEKLADLGLGFSEE

-233 FQVILRFKNF
+233 FQVILRLKNF
-243 PQINKEDIN
+243 SQINKEDIE

-282 LIHTAE
+282 LLFTAE

-323 SITKEEMEIIS
+323 SITKEEIEIIS
-334 KQIATERWI
+334 IQKAIERWI

-358 FMKSD
+358 FMKSNF
-363 SNLIEDNVSY
+363 NLVEDNLSY
-373 IRIIKEELKASG
+373 IRTIKEELEVNG

-410 GVFSGG
+410 GVISGG
-416 LILLKNVFNLKK
+416 LILLKDVFNIKK
-428 YQEYSLLFLGILFS
+428 YQEYSLLLLGILFS
-442 LLLLFLNRE
+442 LVLFFLNQE

-457 MALLTA
+457 MALLAA

-484 KFKDTQ
+484 KLKDTQ

-495 NPSFN
+495 NSSFIQ
-500 EMIKEVLSGFFRI
+500 MIKEVLSGFFRI

-564 GKLMILENIK
+564 GRLMILENIK

-581 VIIMIFFA
+581 VIIMMFFA

-602 SFLPVLSIEDK
+602 SFLPVLDIEEK

-639 LAMSMNYLKI
+639 LAMSMNFLKV
-649 KEFKIPIII
+649 KEFKIPVII

-665 TLINTFCHIHTPF
+665 TLINTFCHIHTPL
-678 LFSIL
+678 LFSML
-683 RTFNGAWLGLV
+683 RTFNGVWLGLV
-694 LGLIIIIVFY
+694 LGLIIITIFY
-704 YLVKIFRKRINDE
+704 YPVKIFRKKINYE
-717 KV
+717 KA

>member
-1 VPLHLNPS
+1 M
-9 FFYAI
+9 
-14 LDTIF
+14 
-19 LPIDFFT
+19 
-26 SYYKYAKIFSVYQIL
+26 
-41 SEGRGNIIVPKKSY
+41 PKKSY

-66 VVAGIIAFHRS
+66 AVAGIITYNRS
-77 CLESNFK
+77 KLESNFE

-99 YQEGYDEI
+99 YQEGYNES
-107 ELLAKIKHSGI
+107 ELLTKIKNSGV
-118 NSIAIHEDT
+118 NSIAVHEDT
-127 LENLVFS
+127 LENLTLS
-134 GKILYFSDKELNKL
+134 GKILYFSDRELNKL
-148 NFFLKSIDPLEKYQP
+148 NFFLKSIDPFKKFQP
-163 SPGEAYIIF
+163 LPGEAYIVF

-178 LGAKD
+178 LRIKE

-198 VFPHI
+198 FLPYT

-210 EEKLADLGLGFSEE
+210 EEKLAGLGLGFSEE
-224 DIELVRNLG
+224 DIELVRNIS
-233 FQVILRFKNF
+233 FQVILRLKNF
-243 PQINKEDIN
+243 SQINKEDIE

-334 KQIATERWI
+334 KQIAIERWI
-343 RAAKERKVRIFYIKP
+343 RAAKERKVRIFYVKP
-358 FMKSD
+358 FMKSS
-363 SNLIEDNVSY
+363 SNLIEENLSY
-373 IRIIKEELKASG
+373 IRTIKEELEANG
-385 FSTGRASILSTPYQ
+385 FKTGRASILSAPYQ

-410 GVFSGG
+410 GVISGG

-463 LIFPTLAIINNER
+463 LIFPTLAIIANER
-476 YFLGNNNS
+476 YFLGNINS
-484 KFKDTQ
+484 KLKDIQ
-490 DFSKN
+490 DFSEN
-495 NPSFN
+495 NSSFIQ
-500 EMIKEVLSGFFRI
+500 MIKQVLIGFFRI

-537 EQFSGIKISYLA
+537 EQFSGIKISYLV

-574 KPILIEH
+574 KPILVEH
-581 VIIMIFFA
+581 VIIMVFFA

-602 SFLPVLSIEDK
+602 SFLPVLSIEEK
-613 IRIFLEKT
+613 IRIFLENT

-639 LAMSMNYLKI
+639 LAISMNFLKV

-678 LFSIL
+678 LFSML
-683 RTFNGAWLGLV
+683 RTFNGVWLGLA
-694 LGLIIIIVFY
+694 LGLIAVIIFY
-704 YLVKIFRKRINDE
+704 YLVKIFRKRINYE